1 MGLTNFPAGAGVI
14 PVVVPLDGTRNEYIT
29 LPQGKVMGIH
39 YTTLATTGSPTTVTA
54 TLTDQQS
61 TPLSIATAVTQTAA
75 AVTDATLPAAGM
87 SLNAAAKQTLK
98 IAVTF
103 TAGSSPTW
111 KGSVTILLAVG
122 AQSQ

>member
-14 PVVVPLDGTRNEYIT
+14 PVVVPLDNTRQEHIT

-54 TLTDQQS
+54 TLTDLQS
-61 TPLSIATAVTQTAA
+61 TPLSIATTVTQTAA

-87 SLNAAAKQTLK
+87 SLNAAEKQTLK

-103 TAGSSPTW
+103 SGGTSPTW

>member
-1 MGLTNFPAGAGVI
+1 MSLKIFPAGVEVI
-14 PVVVPLDGTRNEYIT
+14 PVVVPLDNARAEYIT
-29 LPQGKVMGIH
+29 LPQGKVQGIH
-39 YTTLATTGSPTTVTA
+39 YTTSATTGDPTAVTA

-61 TPLSIATAVTQTAA
+61 TPLSIATTVTQTAA

-87 SLNAAAKQTLK
+87 SLNAATKQTLK

-103 TAGSSPTW
+103 TGGTTPTW

-122 AQSQ
+122 VQTQ

>member
-1 MGLTNFPAGAGVI
+1 MSLKIYPAGAEVV
-14 PVVVPLDGTRNEYIT
+14 PVVVPLDNTRDEYFT

-87 SLNAAAKQTLK
+87 SLNSALKQTLK
-98 IAVTF
+98 IAITF
-103 TAGSSPTW
+103 TGGSTPSW

-122 AQSQ
+122 AQTQ